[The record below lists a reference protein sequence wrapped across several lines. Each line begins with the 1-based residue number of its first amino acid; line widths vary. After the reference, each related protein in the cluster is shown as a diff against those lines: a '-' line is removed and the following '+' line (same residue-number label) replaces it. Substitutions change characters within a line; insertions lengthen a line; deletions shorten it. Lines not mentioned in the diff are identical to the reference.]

1 MPQALRD
8 RRVEWGPVF
17 LLGWMGAVIFST
29 ILLLVYGLVPSD
41 AKGAVLLLL
50 LVGPV
55 LSVVYVACGLALAA
69 AGRWIRTT
77 ALGRRLH
84 GDTRSVSPLRIL
96 AGVAVICLVVAL
108 VTAGATSFF
117 DSTVGTKVLAW
128 LGPHFH

>member
-1 MPQALRD
+1 MNPALRD

-17 LLGWMGAVIFST
+17 LLGWMGAVVFSM

-41 AKGAVLLLL
+41 PKGAALLLFV
-50 LVGPV
+50 VGPIA
-55 LSVVYVACGLALAA
+55 SVVYVVCGLALAA
-69 AGRWIRTT
+69 AVRWLRKT

-84 GDTRSVSPLRIL
+84 GDTRSVSPPRIL
-96 AGVAVICLVVAL
+96 AAVAVICLLAVL
-108 VTAGATSFF
+108 VIAGAMSFV